1 MSVRT
6 FDLFIGGQWRRG
18 GRLSEIRNPF
28 GGDVVARVCEASADD
43 VDAAIGAAAAAAPL
57 LRGEGAWKR
66 VAVLRAIAAG
76 IERRQ
81 GELAEMIC
89 LEAGKPIQYA
99 RSEAARAVETFSFAA
114 DEAARLG
121 GELLPL
127 DVSRS
132 GQGRTGIT
140 RRVPRGPVSAIT
152 PFNFP
157 LNLVAHKLAPAL
169 ACGCPVVLKPAP
181 ETPATAMMLAEIVAE
196 AGAMPG
202 ALSVVHAP
210 VEAAAALIDDPRM
223 RSLSFT
229 GSAAVG
235 WELKARAKKKHVTLE
250 LGGNA
255 AVVVEPDADLERALP
270 RIVMGAFAYSG
281 QICISVQR
289 ILVAESLAPAFL
301 PGLVE
306 ATQKLA
312 KCGDPRAEDV
322 MVGPLIRARDAD
334 RVMSW
339 IEEARSRGAR
349 VLCGGTR
356 DGTLIA
362 PTILTNVDAGTKI
375 SCQEVFG
382 PVVVVQTYRSF
393 DEALGMVNDSAYGLQ
408 CGLYSNDLRKVWQ
421 AFAELEVGAII
432 HNDVPVFRVDS
443 MPYGG
448 VKDSGFGREGLRY
461 AIEALTEIRL
471 LALNP

>member
-181 ETPATAMMLAEIVAE
+181 ETPATAMMLAEIAAE
-196 AGAMPG
+196 ARAMPG
-202 ALSVVHAP
+202 A
-210 VEAAAALIDDPRM
+210 
-223 RSLSFT
+223 
-229 GSAAVG
+229 
-235 WELKARAKKKHVTLE
+235 
-250 LGGNA
+250 
-255 AVVVEPDADLERALP
+255 
-270 RIVMGAFAYSG
+270 
-281 QICISVQR
+281 
-289 ILVAESLAPAFL
+289 
-301 PGLVE
+301 
-306 ATQKLA
+306 
-312 KCGDPRAEDV
+312 
-322 MVGPLIRARDAD
+322 
-334 RVMSW
+334 
-339 IEEARSRGAR
+339 
-349 VLCGGTR
+349 
-356 DGTLIA
+356 
-362 PTILTNVDAGTKI
+362 
-375 SCQEVFG
+375 
-382 PVVVVQTYRSF
+382 
-393 DEALGMVNDSAYGLQ
+393 
-408 CGLYSNDLRKVWQ
+408 
-421 AFAELEVGAII
+421 
-432 HNDVPVFRVDS
+432 
-443 MPYGG
+443 
-448 VKDSGFGREGLRY
+448 
-461 AIEALTEIRL
+461 
-471 LALNP
+471 